1 MFIRKFGD
9 AQKAFSGMKSY
20 NSHGSY
26 LAFEEYSGSGQRG
39 LVIVPEGKNNW
50 GWCSFVEVLQFLLSP
65 YSLVK
70 QTPLGVKTDDLPS
83 SKLQDAQGVRTYAQ
97 VVR

>member
-1 MFIRKFGD
+1 
-9 AQKAFSGMKSY
+9 
-20 NSHGSY
+20 
-26 LAFEEYSGSGQRG
+26 
-39 LVIVPEGKNNW
+39 VIVPEGKNNW

-83 SKLQDAQGVRTYAQ
+83 LKLQDAQGVRTYAQ
-97 VVR
+97 VVRETTINGKDTGGTSGGAQRKEQPLRVVQRANTRTL